1 MPTAALRARFATS
14 VARRAVDVLES
25 SDVRAVL
32 ADVLMSGERGTPA
45 ADRLCVACLPLLGV
59 DASAVSVIDEGE
71 SRGTFG
77 ASDAAARLL
86 DALQFTA
93 GEGPCLEAAQTMVP
107 VLVPDLHAQDEPRW
121 PAFKDV
127 AERAGVRAVFAM
139 PIRVGRIGLGALDL
153 FRSVPGPLST
163 TQMSDAL
170 LFADA
175 AAQILL
181 DLIDLGSNASRRG
194 DPLDGRGDPLD
205 QWEQVASLSHLE
217 VYRAT
222 GMIMAQLDLSPAAAL
237 VRLRAYAFVNE
248 LTAGEVAELVT
259 SRRLRMEV

>member
-1 MPTAALRARFATS
+1 
-14 VARRAVDVLES
+14 VDVLES

-32 ADVLMSGERGTPA
+32 ADVLVAGERGAPA
-45 ADRLCVACLPLLGV
+45 ADRLCAACLPLLGV
-59 DASAVSVIDEGE
+59 DAAAVSVIDEGE

-77 ASDAAARLL
+77 ASDDAARLL

-121 PAFKDV
+121 PAFKDA

-139 PIRVGRIGLGALDL
+139 PILVGRIGLGALDL

-170 LFADA
+170 FFADA

-181 DLIDLGSNASRRG
+181 DLIDVGSNATR
-194 DPLDGRGDPLD
+194 RGDPLD
-205 QWEQVASLSHLE
+205 QWEQMASLSHLE

-259 SRRLRMEV
+259 SRRLRLEV